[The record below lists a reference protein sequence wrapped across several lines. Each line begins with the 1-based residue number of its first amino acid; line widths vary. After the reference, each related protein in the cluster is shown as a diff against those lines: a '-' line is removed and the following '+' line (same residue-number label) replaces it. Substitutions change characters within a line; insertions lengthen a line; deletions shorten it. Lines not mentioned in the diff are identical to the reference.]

1 MSADE
6 VVSSVQRASTHYI
19 VSAHTRSMKANKA
32 KRGSLVDR
40 GANGG
45 ILGDDAHVIFHH
57 QRTVDV
63 TGIDNH
69 EMTNLKIVDASTR
82 VTTQLGP
89 VILILRQYAYHG
101 TGRSIHSCAQIE
113 AHKNMVDDRSMRVGG
128 TQCIRTVEG
137 YVIPLDIIAG
147 LPHMKM
153 FPNTSK
159 EWDELPHVILTSGDE
174 WNPRILDNTITDS
187 ENWFDKIDKL
197 KKGLMKTPFDA
208 YGNFRDREPVND
220 VTPIQDINPAE
231 NFTANFHQCFEAAS
245 NLNLI
250 YVPTDVDPD
259 DPSSNEAYNTEVKP
273 TKVDYNKY
281 RPYFLH
287 VPLEKIRNTFQNTTQ
302 HAVNVISGHN
312 ILQTIQ
318 SPYPAHNVWRRNEAV
333 ASDTI
338 YAEVPA
344 VCTNGHKAGQIFVG
358 RKSLV
363 IDLYSMGTTKEF
375 VNTLEDQIRKR
386 GAMDKLITD
395 SARVEISGRVKDVL
409 RALLIDD
416 WQSEPQYQHQNFAE
430 HRWRALKRNINWF
443 MNYRNVDANAWF
455 LCAMRSMGCRCNE
468 PHCREI
474 LGMETTIAGTHRTN
488 CGYQHHPLFLIL
500 GCRLRQTIR

>member
-1 MSADE
+1 
-6 VVSSVQRASTHYI
+6 
-19 VSAHTRSMKANKA
+19 
-32 KRGSLVDR
+32 
-40 GANGG
+40 
-45 ILGDDAHVIFHH
+45 
-57 QRTVDV
+57 
-63 TGIDNH
+63 
-69 EMTNLKIVDASTR
+69 
-82 VTTQLGP
+82 
-89 VILILRQYAYHG
+89 
-101 TGRSIHSCAQIE
+101 
-113 AHKNMVDDRSMRVGG
+113 
-128 TQCIRTVEG
+128 
-137 YVIPLDIIAG
+137 
-147 LPHMKM
+147 
-153 FPNTSK
+153 
-159 EWDELPHVILTSGDE
+159 
-174 WNPRILDNTITDS
+174 
-187 ENWFDKIDKL
+187 
-197 KKGLMKTPFDA
+197 MKTPFDA